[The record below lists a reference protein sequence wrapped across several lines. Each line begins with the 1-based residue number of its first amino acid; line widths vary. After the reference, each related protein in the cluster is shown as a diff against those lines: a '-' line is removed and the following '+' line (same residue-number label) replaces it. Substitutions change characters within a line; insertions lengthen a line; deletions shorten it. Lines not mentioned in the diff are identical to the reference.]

1 MANKLV
7 SYGSEEIW
15 GTVLYFADN
24 AEKYGANTAI
34 YDRALGLKKE
44 LCKR

>member
-15 GTVLYFADN
+15 DTVLYFADN
-24 AEKYGANTAI
+24 AEKYGVNPTI
-34 YDRALGLKKE
+34 YDRA
-44 LCKR
+44 